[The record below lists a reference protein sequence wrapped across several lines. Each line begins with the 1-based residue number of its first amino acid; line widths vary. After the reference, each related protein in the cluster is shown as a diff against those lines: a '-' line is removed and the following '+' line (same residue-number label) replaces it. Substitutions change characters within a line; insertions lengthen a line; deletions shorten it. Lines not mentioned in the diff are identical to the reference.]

1 MGFAR
6 LIGIP
11 AAHEDGAQLQTPSL
25 SSPTVK
31 PPQDCTPC
39 IPLSCGPCWVH
50 VCLSMDVPKPL
61 SFVLPVLE
69 MESKLIFLEA
79 VAQPR

>member
-11 AAHEDGAQLQTPSL
+11 AACDDGAQLQTPSL
-25 SSPTVK
+25 PLPKVK
-31 PPQDCTPC
+31 PTQDCTLC
-39 IPLSCGPCWVH
+39 IPLSCGPCWVP

-79 VAQPR
+79 VTQLR